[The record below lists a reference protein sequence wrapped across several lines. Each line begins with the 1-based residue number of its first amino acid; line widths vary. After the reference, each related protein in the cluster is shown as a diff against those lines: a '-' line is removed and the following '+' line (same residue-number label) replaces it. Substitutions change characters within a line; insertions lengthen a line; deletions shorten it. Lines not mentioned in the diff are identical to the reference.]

1 MGGANGRER
10 WGEECGAGRVR
21 VVGVR
26 GGEATS
32 GWAKPRVWG
41 RGPGLVDL
49 VRLCLFMCCCRCSCI
64 QAGVAAFLV
73 AGALLIKCRV
83 YTGILVAGAS
93 ITAFGGN
100 LFSFVFSHTSLL
112 FSMHQPA

>member
-1 MGGANGRER
+1 M
-10 WGEECGAGRVR
+10 
-21 VVGVR
+21 R
-26 GGEATS
+26 GGEGS
-32 GWAKPRVWG
+32 RGWGAGGGGDKRVGEAEGLGSRAGG
-41 RGPGLVDL
+41 RCFWFDL

-112 FSMHQPA
+112 FSMCLSYFVVLFKYV